1 MREKIKEILQQ
12 VETAVVG
19 KDAVMERILM
29 AILAGGHVLMED
41 VPGVGKTTAAMAF
54 ARVLGL
60 ETRRVQFTSDTMPSD
75 IVGFSVYDKASGKL
89 VYKPGAVMTN
99 LLLAD
104 EINRTSSKTQ
114 SALLE
119 AMEEGH
125 VSIDGETHPLPDP
138 FIVLATQNPAGSAG
152 TQMLPNSQLDR
163 FLVRLT
169 MGYPD
174 FKSQVDIL
182 RDRHTENPLDRLTP
196 VLSAEELKR
205 LKRETADVEI
215 RTPVYEYVTSL
226 AEATRRDAMVLL
238 GLSPRGA
245 LAVCRMAK
253 AYAYVQDRDYVTP
266 EDVAAIFPDVCCHR
280 LILST
285 KARMMEQSAET
296 IVQGVLKDVEA
307 VLEEKTLKESIE
319 VCCMD
324 ENHIGSG
331 QYKLTHIRQD
341 EQKIAQCA
349 MERML
354 DKLNGHA
361 GEEKDYLISGIFM
374 EKITSEKE

>member
-1 MREKIKEILQQ
+1 MREKIKEVLQQ

-60 ETRRVQFTSDTMPSD
+60 ETRRVQFPSDPMPSD

-182 RDRHTENPLDRLTP
+182 RDRHTENPLDRLSR
-196 VLSAEELKR
+196 VLSAEELKQ
-205 LKRETADVEI
+205 LKRETAKVEI

-296 IVQGVLKDVEA
+296 IVQGVLKDVEMP
-307 VLEEKTLKESIE
+307 V
-319 VCCMD
+319 
-324 ENHIGSG
+324 
-331 QYKLTHIRQD
+331 IRA
-341 EQKIAQCA
+341 ERAQKKA
-349 MERML
+349 
-354 DKLNGHA
+354 
-361 GEEKDYLISGIFM
+361 
-374 EKITSEKE
+374 